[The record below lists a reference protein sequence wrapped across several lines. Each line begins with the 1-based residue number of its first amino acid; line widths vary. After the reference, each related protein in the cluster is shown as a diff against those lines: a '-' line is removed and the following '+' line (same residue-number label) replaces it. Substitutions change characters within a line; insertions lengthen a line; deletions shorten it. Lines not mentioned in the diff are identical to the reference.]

1 MSQNVLGRSKLF
13 GPDQNL
19 NCIYLVLLQKILCR
33 HNNWIYWMELM
44 FWSCTKF
51 GTCTICKSI
60 LALTQKI
67 WTIPKSFATCRR
79 IRHRSIFCVLAAPIE
94 GTGLPLEKP
103 VRIRSAIVLIL
114 LQLWQI
120 HAYSIWTFISPNI
133 FIFFFNSFFYSIAI
147 TFWISSK
154 FFNYYDSGK
163 ASLNEKH
170 TEMSHNMEQCSIFCN
185 WW

>member
-1 MSQNVLGRSKLF
+1 MQFNFGSGPKHEFCLLQVPKCFVLVQTFCTRPKNELH
-13 GPDQNL
+13 
-19 NCIYLVLLQKILCR
+19 LVLLQKILCR
-33 HNNWIYWMELM
+33 LNNWIYWMELM

-154 FFNYYDSGK
+154 FSTK
-163 ASLNEKH
+163 E
-170 TEMSHNMEQCSIFCN
+170 
-185 WW
+185 